1 MELGK
6 LDRATLKSVLKKI
19 LKEDINLFKE
29 VLKEILA
36 ENQVI
41 SSENQADRR
50 KKIESIIN
58 DDFTRYED
66 VFKALA

>member
-1 MELGK
+1 MDLGK
-6 LDRATLKSVLKKI
+6 LDRSILKSVLKEI
-19 LKEDINLFKE
+19 LKEDLSLFKE

-50 KKIESIIN
+50 AKIESIIN
-58 DDFTRYED
+58 DDFTKFED

>member
-1 MELGK
+1 MELDK
-6 LDRATLKSVLKKI
+6 LDRATLKS
-19 LKEDINLFKE
+19 

-58 DDFTRYED
+58 DYFTICED